1 MPDTDFASVSINLQ
15 DIERIARKLDLLPA
29 FSAGIMAGGVHIKSI
44 IDVYPP
50 STEANVPGIYPKRW
64 YVRGWGA
71 KWALKDGGVHG
82 RHSSET
88 LGRRWTIVAYNDGL
102 SCKVG
107 NNATYAR
114 FVHDKNR
121 QPAIFARREW
131 ITIQTVARDEAE
143 AVRDLVAG
151 SIRAEIKRRGLAP

>member
-1 MPDTDFASVSINLQ
+1 MADTDFASISINLQ

-29 FSAGIMAGGVHIKSI
+29 FVAGVQAGGVHVKSV

-50 STEANVPGIYPKRW
+50 STDANSPGPYPKRW
-64 YVRGWGA
+64 YERGYGP
-71 KWALKDGGVHG
+71 KWALKAGGVHG
-82 RHSSET
+82 RKSSET

-114 FVHDKNR
+114 FVHDLDR
-121 QPAIFARREW
+121 QPFFHAARGW
-131 ITIQTVARDEAE
+131 KVIQDVARDEADN
-143 AVRDLVAG
+143 VRDLVSS
-151 SIRAEIKRRGLAP
+151 SIRAEIKRRGLNP